1 MSVDPA
7 PAEDFEAKQ
16 AAVKAQIAKLQAQLL
31 DTKLTIFKRYR
42 ALFALR
48 NINTP
53 DAVLVRNFTKF
64 PYLES
69 FSQQTAISNSK

>member
-7 PAEDFEAKQ
+7 PAEDFESKQ
-16 AAVKAQIAKLQAQLL
+16 AAQKAQIEKLKGQLL
-31 DTKLTIFKRYR
+31 DTKLSIFKRYR

-53 DAVLVRNFTKF
+53 DAVLVSFLNESVL
-64 PYLES
+64 PYLEIIYHL
-69 FSQQTAISNSK
+69 QI